1 MIVIRLLGPIQKILN
16 SKIMYLHKN
25 ETSIPELMSFLRE
38 KAMVPNNID
47 QKNFVIAINGIESSL
62 ISQDD
67 SAIKS
72 GDTVTIAS
80 LIHGG

>member
-38 KAMVPNNID
+38 QAMVPNKID
-47 QKNFVIAINGIESSL
+47 QKNFVIVINGIESSL